1 MSAPPEDRPDV
12 LDRRIGA
19 GLIDFLVLFL
29 IFAVV
34 AVLFGETSAGQ
45 GKAAV
50 KVEGAPALLVLL
62 AMLLYYGV
70 SEATSG
76 QTVGKRLM
84 KIRVVGIDGERAGAV
99 QIALRTILR
108 LVDGIAFYLVALIA
122 ILATGKRRQRL
133 GDMAARTTVTRV

>member
-1 MSAPPEDRPDV
+1 M
-12 LDRRIGA
+12 LDRRIAA

-29 IFAVV
+29 IFVVV
-34 AVLFGETSAGQ
+34 ALVFGDASAGDSQ
-45 GKAAV
+45 ASARL
-50 KVEGAPALLVLL
+50 EGAPALLVLL

-84 KIRVVGIDGERAGAV
+84 KIRVVGIDGERAGPV

-108 LVDGIAFYLVALIA
+108 LIDGIAFYLVGVIA

>member
-1 MSAPPEDRPDV
+1 M
-12 LDRRIGA
+12 LDRRIAA

-29 IFAVV
+29 IFVVV
-34 AVLFGETSAGQ
+34 ALVFGEARSGDGQASARL
-45 GKAAV
+45 
-50 KVEGAPALLVLL
+50 EGAPALLVLL

-84 KIRVVGIDGERAGAV
+84 KIRVVGIDGERAGPV

-108 LVDGIAFYLVALIA
+108 LIDGIAFYLVGLIA